1 MGCIYTI
8 ILVPRRNVYV
18 LFECWDCFQ
27 STKPSSAIFRLCC
40 CLGDAEICRLS
51 CPGDSVLTA
60 VLVIF
65 HVMFVGWSCSALRSG
80 PAASHKQPS
89 RSLDHQP
96 KKHTRNKVKIGFNAK
111 KQRDIAREFIL
122 DSNLPCRNWIIHNS
136 PYPRHP
142 TNSFALLLFKCHTV
156 AHPSI
161 LKIGTHHSAL
171 KFSKSKRK

>member
-40 CLGDAEICRLS
+40 CLGDAETCRLS

-65 HVMFVGWSCSALRSG
+65 HVTFVGWSCSALRSG

-96 KKHTRNKVKIGFNAK
+96 KKQTRNKVKTVFNAK
-111 KQRDIAREFIL
+111 KHRETLQESLFLIPTYLVGIGSFIIL
-122 DSNLPCRNWIIHNS
+122 RTHGIRPTALPFYFSNATR
-136 PYPRHP
+136 
-142 TNSFALLLFKCHTV
+142 
-156 AHPSI
+156 
-161 LKIGTHHSAL
+161 
-171 KFSKSKRK
+171 

>member
-1 MGCIYTI
+1 MRLCNDVYVMLLLGFFMGCIYTI

-65 HVMFVGWSCSALRSG
+65 HVTFVGWSCSALRSG

-96 KKHTRNKVKIGFNAK
+96 KEQTRNKVKTVFNAK
-111 KQRDIAREFIL
+111 KTERHCKRVYFWFQLTLSEL
-122 DSNLPCRNWIIHNS
+122 D
-136 PYPRHP
+136 
-142 TNSFALLLFKCHTV
+142 
-156 AHPSI
+156 
-161 LKIGTHHSAL
+161 HS
-171 KFSKSKRK
+171 